1 MCLTPYANSDFK
13 VADKDI
19 VCYKVVEKRAN
30 GIYRSPYM
38 RFEYVIR
45 VSYKDST
52 KFDFK
57 QRHRITEGMFHSYAS
72 WIDARK
78 QCKEWNR
85 IYEPEISC
93 RVLKCIIPKG
103 SVYIIGFFGSRF
115 ISSYASREIKI
126 LEELCIH

>member
-30 GIYRSPYM
+30 GIYNSPCIW
-38 RFEYVIR
+38 FEYVIR
-45 VSYKDST
+45 VSYKDSVE
-52 KFDFK
+52 FDFK
-57 QRHRITEGMFHSYAS
+57 RHKITKGMFHSYAS
-72 WIDARK
+72 WIDAGK
-78 QCKEWNR
+78 QCKEWNG
-85 IYEPEISC
+85 IYEPKIKY